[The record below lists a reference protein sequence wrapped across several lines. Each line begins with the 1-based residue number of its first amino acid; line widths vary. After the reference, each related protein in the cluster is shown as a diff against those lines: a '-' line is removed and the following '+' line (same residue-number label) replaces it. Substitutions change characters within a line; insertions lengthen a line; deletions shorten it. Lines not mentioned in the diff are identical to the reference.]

1 MSTALNP
8 KSLKYDSWLTVMIS
22 SAYQARL
29 FAQLL
34 HRNECF
40 AGNLVFL
47 LANRRHFSALLSY
60 IPLSYEQT
68 QGAHH
73 GDITGLHESI
83 NCQKRALSS
92 LRGRCYERTG
102 LLKAIDPRKKNFF
115 DRWIR
120 HTCQAHFSHICS
132 QAFLQKFALV
142 PSSFVR
148 HKRMND
154 KINWKQMSRLSTTD
168 GYAI

>member
-8 KSLKYDSWLTVMIS
+8 KSLKYDSWLSVMIS

-29 FAQLL
+29 FAQLV

-92 LRGRCYERTG
+92 LRRRCYGRTG
-102 LLKAIDPRKKNFF
+102 LLKAIRHGSD
-115 DRWIR
+115 ILVR
-120 HTCQAHFSHICS
+120 HTFPT
-132 QAFLQKFALV
+132 FLQKFALV